1 MYNLHIIYLFK
12 KYNIYFN
19 MKRKNK
25 NLSIVKDKLKEL
37 KIKVPEEYIST
48 LTCSLR
54 NVINNDCYVI

>member
-1 MYNLHIIYLFK
+1 
-12 KYNIYFN
+12 

-54 NVINNDCYVI
+54 NVINNDCYVTKPPKYKIKK